1 MKKLFSIGVILL
13 VLLLN
18 VSCEKEQV
26 TDIVKIE
33 NELAAFVSENNV
45 SKCTIELMFAN
56 QVNTI
61 YTNESFTISNGFLR
75 IVKVNGNYKTEDR
88 FNLLYLSRYSL
99 ASDKVIVLTFAQ

>member
-1 MKKLFSIGVILL
+1 MKKLFSIGLILL
-13 VLLLN
+13 LLFIN
-18 VSCEKEQV
+18 VSCEKEQL

-45 SKCTIELMFAN
+45 SKCNVKLMYAS
-56 QVNTI
+56 QVNI
-61 YTNESFTISNGFLR
+61 VYTNESFTISNGFLR
-75 IVKVNGNYKTEDR
+75 IVKVNGQYKEEDR